1 MTTGKRYEQILNQDL
16 GEENQQRVLLYSKD
30 AGSFGIKSDGDFTP
44 LELNYSKK
52 DMIIEEEPFS

>member
-1 MTTGKRYEQILNQDL
+1 MTTGKRYEQNLNQDL

-44 LELNYSKK
+44 LE
-52 DMIIEEEPFS
+52 